1 MPYLQSM
8 STMNAH
14 EKIPAFT
21 AGDRL
26 RKAREAKTGL
36 DQTQFAEEIGVS
48 RGTVSNYER
57 AESVQ
62 GMKPA
67 YLKLW
72 AMRCDVTVEWLETGK
87 DSGNGPTP
95 GNGEALRKLA
105 QAKRARSARGIAAPE
120 EPTISYVRA
129 A

>member
-1 MPYLQSM
+1 M
-8 STMNAH
+8 STMNAP

-21 AGDRL
+21 VGDRL
-26 RKAREAKTGL
+26 RKAREANTGL

-57 AESVQ
+57 AETTK

-72 AMRCDVTVEWLETGK
+72 AMRCEVSVEWLETGTGT
-87 DSGNGPTP
+87 SSGPTP
-95 GNGEALRKLA
+95 GGGEALRKLT
-105 QAKRARSARGIAAPE
+105 QAKLARTSRHSNTPN
-120 EPTISYVRA
+120 EPTISYLRA

>member
-1 MPYLQSM
+1 
-8 STMNAH
+8 MNAR

-21 AGDRL
+21 VGDRL

-36 DQTQFAEEIGVS
+36 DQSQFAEEIGVS

-57 AESVQ
+57 AETTK

-72 AMRCDVTVEWLETGK
+72 AMRCDVTVKWIETGIGAS
-87 DSGNGPTP
+87 DGPGGPTP
-95 GNGEALRKLA
+95 GDGEALAKLT
-105 QAKRARSARGIAAPE
+105 QAKRERSSRRLGAPN

>member
-1 MPYLQSM
+1 
-8 STMNAH
+8 MNAP

-21 AGDRL
+21 VGDRL
-26 RKAREAKTGL
+26 RKAREANTGL

-57 AESVQ
+57 AETTK

-72 AMRCDVTVEWLETGK
+72 SMRCEVSMEWLETGVGTPT
-87 DSGNGPTP
+87 SGPTP
-95 GNGEALRKLA
+95 GGGEALRRLT
-105 QAKRARSARGIAAPE
+105 QAKRERSSRRHTAPK
-120 EPTISYVRA
+120 EPTITYARA